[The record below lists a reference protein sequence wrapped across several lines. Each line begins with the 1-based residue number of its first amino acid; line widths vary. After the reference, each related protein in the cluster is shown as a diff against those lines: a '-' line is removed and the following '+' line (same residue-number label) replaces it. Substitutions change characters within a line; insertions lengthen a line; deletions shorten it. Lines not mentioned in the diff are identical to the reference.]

1 MDPSPSPPTP
11 RHARRRAAL
20 VLAAFLPLAVACA
33 PKRTPE
39 PPGPTYVERGIASW
53 YGRPFHGRRTASG
66 ERYDMDHLTAAH
78 KTLPFGS
85 RIEVENLDN
94 GRRVQVVIND
104 RGPFVRGRIID
115 LSRAA
120 AREIEMIGP
129 GTARVEIRWVAG
141 PAPVPVAVAY
151 LVQAGAFRDA
161 AAARGL
167 NDRLEAAGE
176 DVRVDSDG
184 PWHRVLLGPF
194 GSREGALAASDR
206 LRALGVDAW
215 IRPAD

>member
-1 MDPSPSPPTP
+1 MLLAPSLACFS
-11 RHARRRAAL
+11 RRA
-20 VLAAFLPLAVACA
+20 
-33 PKRTPE
+33 PE

-53 YGRPFHGRRTASG
+53 YGHPFHGRRTASG
-66 ERYDMDHLTAAH
+66 ERYDMDRMTAAH

-85 RIEVENLDN
+85 RVEVENLDN

-115 LSRAA
+115 LSRKA

-141 PAPVPVAVAY
+141 PEPLPAAEAY
-151 LVQAGAFRDA
+151 LVQAAAFREEHR
-161 AAARGL
+161 ARELAG
-167 NDRLEAAGE
+167 RLEAAGE
-176 DVRVDSDG
+176 EAKIDSEG
-184 PWHRVLLGPF
+184 SWHRVVLGPF
-194 GSREGALAASDR
+194 RNRDDARRAMDR

-215 IRPAD
+215 IRAAG